1 MFERSDWLPTSWN
14 SKSVGGHLK
23 LTLTT
28 NLTGIRRRA
37 GANLE
42 TLRLVCALYV
52 MCCHPHNIS
61 INPLSERAKTQKNP
75 PISPLPPSWFG
86 SHCAAYGPNISLPSP
101 GKRFI
106 PLPSCADRLIPG
118 RQTSGYLILL
128 HSC

>member
-28 NLTGIRRRA
+28 NLAGIRRRA

-75 PISPLPPSWFG
+75 PISPLLVWLTLCSIWPEHLSPLPRQKI
-86 SHCAAYGPNISLPSP
+86 HPSP
-101 GKRFI
+101 VLCGSIDTGKTDI
-106 PLPSCADRLIPG
+106 W
-118 RQTSGYLILL
+118 ILDTTT
-128 HSC
+128 